1 MTLNFLVLYESL
13 DSKHQDIPFE
23 VDVGEPGTPY
33 IKEVTIARGKTL
45 DVIHGAD
52 PSWPADRNPK
62 FSAQRGN
69 TSKKRK
75 ELCERLFG
83 GTHNSGPPHPLTMA
97 HDEDGPLL
105 PYSEYRA
112 IASIGPVDPAD
123 DNASSGFDDDQDLET
138 S

>member
-1 MTLNFLVLYESL
+1 MNFLVLYESL

-23 VDVGEPGTPY
+23 ADVGEPGTPY
-33 IKEVTIARGKTL
+33 IEEVTIPRGKTL

-62 FSAQRGN
+62 FSAKRAN
-69 TSKKRK
+69 SSKKRK
-75 ELCERLFG
+75 ELCERLCG
-83 GTHNSGPPHPLTMA
+83 RNNNSGPLNTLTTA
-97 HDEDGPLL
+97 HHEEAPVFL
-105 PYSEYRA
+105 YSEYRD
-112 IASIGPVDPAD
+112 IVSIGPVDPAD

>member
-1 MTLNFLVLYESL
+1 LNFLVLYESL

-23 VDVGEPGTPY
+23 ADVGEPGTPY
-33 IKEVTIARGKTL
+33 IEEVTIPRGKTL

-62 FSAQRGN
+62 FSAKRGN

-75 ELCERLFG
+75 ELCERLCG
-83 GTHNSGPPHPLTMA
+83 RNNNSEPLKSLTTA
-97 HDEDGPLL
+97 HHEEAPVL

>member
-1 MTLNFLVLYESL
+1 MILLVLYERL
-13 DSKHQDIPFE
+13 ESKHQDIPFE
-23 VDVGEPGTPY
+23 ADLGEPGTPY
-33 IKEVTIARGKTL
+33 IEEFTIPRGKTL
-45 DVIHGAD
+45 DVIQGAD

-62 FSAQRGN
+62 FSAKRVN
-69 TSKKRK
+69 TSMKRK

-83 GTHNSGPPHPLTMA
+83 RTSSSGSPRQLSTA
-97 HDEDGPLL
+97 HQEDAPLL

-112 IASIGPVDPAD
+112 IASIGPVNSAD